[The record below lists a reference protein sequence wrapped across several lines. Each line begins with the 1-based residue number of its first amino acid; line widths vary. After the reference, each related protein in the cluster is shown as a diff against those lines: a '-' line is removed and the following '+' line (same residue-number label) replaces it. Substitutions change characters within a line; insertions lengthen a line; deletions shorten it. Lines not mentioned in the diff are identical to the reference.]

1 MSYTI
6 KHTTWFPNRGTC
18 EKNILGLTPSSKFVY
33 KENELK
39 AYKSSVAL
47 MSSALL
53 RVSDQVTENAA
64 SLVATLNSDE
74 SYTNGKEIVIGM
86 GPMNEHDDLFDA
98 MDILMGLA
106 CHEACHCAY
115 TDFEDYSIDKV
126 MEYQIGKWLSNLYE
140 DECIEEMLIQRHKQ
154 WSFFLDRVLSHYFS
168 DKKFMSQVK
177 IAENSSNDLNI
188 VQCMLLFTVRQ
199 PRLVC
204 RFPKDWTDKFG
215 PMMDEI
221 YENVIVKI
229 NNPSFFAYSPTS
241 TVNKA
246 TIETIKIIE
255 KYIGVDK
262 MKSPVKMDLGMLGKS
277 SSETSSGKQFGPMAL
292 KEREKKAK
300 QSRTQMSSSIK
311 KKFDK
316 GKERVVEEENKNDK
330 SKEEQTLKKNPAQ
343 TVGAANPSSFDKAK
357 YDAMKSRLKDEIS
370 IAKRIIIPNDKKIEY
385 EMDKFHRN
393 GQLISSH
400 LAQAIQGVNCVYQ
413 RKVVKKSEDKTS
425 PKYALVLAL
434 DESGS
439 MGFPAQI
446 KDNVEEKSFDVQ
458 TKLAITFYE
467 AMKDFKDIDIYI
479 YGHGDNI
486 VKYVTPTEKKIYRLA
501 CRKMQYSQNEMMS
514 YDAIFRDVRFHTNKP
529 ILFFNITD
537 SNYLAEQDNIK
548 KVMDKMNRENGIV
561 SLMTI
566 PNRCY
571 GGNDNDVIQW
581 NNELYGEDNWVHLD
595 PSKTMRDGLRELAK
609 IFRKNLNKY
618 RR

>member
-33 KENELK
+33 RENELK
-39 AYKSSVAL
+39 SYKSSAAL

-74 SYTNGKEIVIGM
+74 SYTNGKEIVIGI

-140 DECIEEMLIQRHKQ
+140 DECIEEMLIKRHKQ
-154 WSFFLDRVLSHYFS
+154 WAFFLDCVLSHYFS
-168 DKKFMSQVK
+168 DKKFITQVK
-177 IAENSSNDLNI
+177 IAENSRNDLTI
-188 VQCMLLFTVRQ
+188 IQCMLLFIIRQ
-199 PRLVC
+199 PRLVS

-221 YENVIVKI
+221 YENVIAKI

-255 KYIGVDK
+255 KYVGVDN
-262 MKSPVKMDLGMLGKS
+262 MKSHLNMDLGMIGKS
-277 SSETSSGKQFGPMAL
+277 SSETSSGRQYGDGKSD
-292 KEREKKAK
+292 KEREKRAK
-300 QSRTQMSSSIK
+300 QSRTQMSSSVK
-311 KKFDK
+311 KKFDR
-316 GKERVVEEENKNDK
+316 GKEKVESENEKRESSELNKNP
-330 SKEEQTLKKNPAQ
+330 KE
-343 TVGAANPSSFDKAK
+343 TVGAANPMTFDKAK
-357 YDAMKSRLKDEIS
+357 YDMMKSRLRDEIS
-370 IAKRIIIPNDKKIEY
+370 VAKRIIIPNDRKIEY

-413 RKVVKKSEDKTS
+413 RKVVKKTEDKTS

-439 MGFPAQI
+439 MMFPAQI
-446 KDNVEEKSFDVQ
+446 KNNADDKSFDVQ

-486 VKYVTPTEKKIYRLA
+486 VKYVTPSEKKIYRLA
-501 CRKMQYSQNEMMS
+501 SRIRQMSQNEMIS
-514 YDAIFRDVRFHTNKP
+514 YDAIFRDVRLHTNKP

-537 SNYLAEQDNIK
+537 SNYLADQENIK
-548 KVMDKMNRENGIV
+548 KVIDKMKRENGIV

-571 GGNDNDVIQW
+571 GSNDNDTIKW

-595 PSKTMRDGLRELAK
+595 PSKTMLDGLRELAK